1 VAVVPIV
8 TLLLVNPNIPLISSF
23 VLGFVVPIPRLP
35 VDGLNTSFVEETP
48 TVVETP
54 EVTSSNAIKRSAF
67 VETSLI
73 IVTPPLLD
81 P

>member
-1 VAVVPIV
+1 M
-8 TLLLVNPNIPLISSF
+8 T
-23 VLGFVVPIPRLP
+23 PIPRLP

-73 IVTPPLLD
+73 TLTPPLFE